1 MKMGSP
7 FHVNDMFKE
16 KLAVTF
22 LRIPLKNTAMK
33 CKNNT
38 EIKPQKMHLTKFISF
53 VSTQRNDSLYFAS
66 K

>member
-1 MKMGSP
+1 
-7 FHVNDMFKE
+7 MFKE

-22 LRIPLKNTAMK
+22 PRIPLKNTAME